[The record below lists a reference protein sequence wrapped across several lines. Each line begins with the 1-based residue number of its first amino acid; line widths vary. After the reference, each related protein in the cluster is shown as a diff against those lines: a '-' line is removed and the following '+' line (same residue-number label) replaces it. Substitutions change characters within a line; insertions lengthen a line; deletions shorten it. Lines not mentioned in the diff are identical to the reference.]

1 MSTRTAYRTLD
12 EVEIASRPDVTSIEV
27 TLSYYWEND
36 GIGPYE
42 YWGSVGFDRGHD
54 YVTIEDYSYDK
65 TGMTAEEIKTIDS
78 MIETMLDRMWRYFHR
93 SLPIWRGLTKTRWTC
108 WSRFTLKCFHP
119 LQ

>member
-27 TLSYYWEND
+27 TLSYIWEND

-42 YWGSVGFDRGHD
+42 YWGSVGFDRGNN

-78 MIETMLDRMWRYFHR
+78 MIETMLEEWANSIAEESSDDDNYYEPDYDYDE
-93 SLPIWRGLTKTRWTC
+93 PIEL
-108 WSRFTLKCFHP
+108 
-119 LQ
+119 

>member
-27 TLSYYWEND
+27 TLSYVWEND

-78 MIETMLDRMWRYFHR
+78 MIENMMED
-93 SLPIWRGLTKTRWTC
+93 
-108 WSRFTLKCFHP
+108 WSNSIAEESKDDGDYDPDDYDYDERVNYD
-119 LQ
+119 

>member
-27 TLSYYWEND
+27 TLSYYWENN

-78 MIETMLDRMWRYFHR
+78 MIETMLDDWANNITDDDSDSEPDDYEYEDRLNYD
-93 SLPIWRGLTKTRWTC
+93 
-108 WSRFTLKCFHP
+108 
-119 LQ
+119 

>member
-27 TLSYYWEND
+27 TLSYIWEND

-42 YWGSVGFDRGHD
+42 YWGSVGFDRGNN

-65 TGMTAEEIKTIDS
+65 TGMTDEEIKTIDS
-78 MIETMLDRMWRYFHR
+78 MIETMLEEWANSIAEESNDDDNYYEPDHDYDE
-93 SLPIWRGLTKTRWTC
+93 PIEL
-108 WSRFTLKCFHP
+108 
-119 LQ
+119 

>member
-27 TLSYYWEND
+27 TLSYVWEND

-78 MIETMLDRMWRYFHR
+78 MIETMLDDWANSIADEDGEDDGDCEPDDYDYDERVNYD
-93 SLPIWRGLTKTRWTC
+93 
-108 WSRFTLKCFHP
+108 
-119 LQ
+119 